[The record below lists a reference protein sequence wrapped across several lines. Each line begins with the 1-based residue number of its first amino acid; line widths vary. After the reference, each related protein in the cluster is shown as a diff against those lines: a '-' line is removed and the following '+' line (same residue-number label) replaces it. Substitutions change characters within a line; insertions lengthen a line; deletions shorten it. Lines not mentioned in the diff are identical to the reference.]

1 MNFDW
6 KSLVKTVA
14 PAIASVFGT
23 PLAGMG
29 VSALLD
35 AILPAGEARPDDP
48 DKYLS
53 QILATA
59 NPEMLLKIKLAEQ
72 QFLMDMKK
80 LDIDLEKY
88 VAQMA
93 QANTESARTM
103 KMAWLKTDKWDY
115 EPALA
120 LGVCAAFG
128 YAEYWI
134 FAHAT
139 SATAMDAGTSV
150 LIGRILGS
158 VDAAFMLLLSFRWG
172 TSAGSERK
180 TEIAAQQQAAATVHQ
195 NTNK

>member
-1 MNFDW
+1 MSEWDW

-35 AILPAGEARPDDP
+35 AILPAGEAKPVDP
-48 DKYLS
+48 EKYIA
-53 QILATA
+53 QILTTA
-59 NPEMLLKIKLAEQ
+59 NPEMLLKIKAAEQ

-88 VAQMA
+88 IAQLA
-93 QANTESARTM
+93 QQNTDGARTM
-103 KMAWLKTDKWDY
+103 KMTWLTTGKWDY
-115 EPALA
+115 EPFLA

-134 FAHAT
+134 FAHAS
-139 SATAMDAGTSV
+139 SAMTMDAGTSV

-172 TSAGSERK
+172 SSSSSERK
-180 TEIAAQQQAAATVHQ
+180 TEIMNNSTSG
-195 NTNK
+195 K